1 VYSVG
6 TYGQKFEILKFS
18 AAPETHILKSI
29 FTLGG
34 TNPMFV
40 G

>member
-1 VYSVG
+1 MHSLG
-6 TYGQKFEILKFS
+6 KYGQKFEILKFS
-18 AAPETHILKSI
+18 AAPEMHFKSI